1 MDFVWKLKDIKE
13 GDYKNLT
20 MALWR
25 SFLNVDYDIFEPV
38 EEAELRFTLKTQ
50 KNTASMTSIK

>member
-1 MDFVWKLKDIKE
+1 
-13 GDYKNLT
+13 

-50 KNTASMTSIK
+50 KNTASMTSIKKAIEGNVSVIE